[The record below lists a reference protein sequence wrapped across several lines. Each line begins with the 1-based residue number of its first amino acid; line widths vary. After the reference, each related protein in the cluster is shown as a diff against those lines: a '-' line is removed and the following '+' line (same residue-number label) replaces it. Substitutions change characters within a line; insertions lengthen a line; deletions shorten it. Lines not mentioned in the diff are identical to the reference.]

1 MDTGSFIVS
10 IKRGDIYVDIAE
22 NLEIKFDSS
31 NYKVERPLPRQK
43 SKKVIWL
50 TKYALNGIVKTNSAG
65 LRPKMIMKKQ
75 KLRKTVS

>member
-31 NYKVERPLPRQK
+31 NYKVERPLQ
-43 SKKVIWL
+43 
-50 TKYALNGIVKTNSAG
+50 G
-65 LRPKMIMKKQ
+65 
-75 KLRKTVS
+75 